1 MQREYI
7 LYNMENLI
15 ITDKT
20 VIAFF
25 KENTHLDINI
35 MNHIFVDILKQLSRD
50 FSKTLDNSMTT
61 QILSIVSDLK
71 GELFKLNSDVMQRLN
86 STKKEYI
93 DDIKPLFSH
102 SELSTQE
109 KINHLLEKSNDALLT
124 KTTLLMSDIIPKSND
139 KSYASVETCI
149 KQFFTTIA
157 EDTKQLLKLS
167 EAEKSG
173 ELEENIERNIQ
184 KMFSNIQQSLFNAI
198 QASESRTFTNIQQL
212 NDNIVLQKQVQEN
225 LSTELNIFLNKYKS
239 NSSVK
244 GNVSECELYSLVQQI
259 VPYDFLISCSA
270 ESCSCDLRL
279 TRKDKRLPTILFEN
293 KDYSLTVNTEEVEK
307 FERDLKL
314 QRCHGIFLSQNS
326 PIAYKNNFQIDIIG
340 NLIHLYIPNAGYDTE
355 KVKLAINIVDSLS
368 EKLDL
373 AVSSLNDE
381 IYELSID
388 DFENLKKEYCDF
400 ANRKVEMLD
409 LIKILTKQLTD
420 KLNAIEMPVLKR
432 LTVGIIETKQLGI
445 ICSICN
451 SFNAKNKGSLAAHMR
466 KCKTEHPDKKVTPPP
481 PTNGFVKTK

>member
-7 LYNMENLI
+7 LYNMESLT
-15 ITDKT
+15 ITDKN

-25 KENTHLDINI
+25 NDNPHLDVNAMNI
-35 MNHIFVDILKQLSRD
+35 IFIDILKQLSSN
-50 FSKTLDNSMTT
+50 FSKTLDNTMTT

-71 GELFKLNSDVMQRLN
+71 GELYKLNSDIMQRLN
-86 STKKEYI
+86 NTKKEYI

-139 KSYASVETCI
+139 KSYASIETCI
-149 KQFFTTIA
+149 KQFFTSIV
-157 EDTKQLLKLS
+157 EDTKQILKLS
-167 EAEKSG
+167 EVEKSG
-173 ELEENIERNIQ
+173 ELEDNIERNIQ
-184 KMFSNIQQSLFNAI
+184 KMFSSIQQSLFNAI

-212 NDNIVLQKQVQEN
+212 NDNIILQKQVQET
-225 LSTELNIFLNKYKS
+225 LSNELNVFLNKYKS

-259 VPYDFLISCSA
+259 VPYDFLISCAA

-293 KDYSLTVNTEEVEK
+293 KDYSATVNTEEVEK

-314 QRCHGIFLSQNS
+314 QRCHGIFISQNS

-340 NLIHLYIPNAGYDTE
+340 NLIHLYIPNAR
-355 KVKLAINIVDSLS
+355 
-368 EKLDL
+368 
-373 AVSSLNDE
+373 
-381 IYELSID
+381 YEL
-388 DFENLKKEYCDF
+388 
-400 ANRKVEMLD
+400 
-409 LIKILTKQLTD
+409 
-420 KLNAIEMPVLKR
+420 
-432 LTVGIIETKQLGI
+432 
-445 ICSICN
+445 
-451 SFNAKNKGSLAAHMR
+451 
-466 KCKTEHPDKKVTPPP
+466 
-481 PTNGFVKTK
+481 